1 MVRMLCTPKSIEAQ
15 FLKKVRNLEA
25 NDLQVLYE
33 VFKLPDATVTG
44 SSRDMV
50 MPEVKVSGAK
60 KQANLGGHP
69 PPPPPQTPP

>member
-33 VFKLPDATVTG
+33 VFKLPDATG

-69 PPPPPQTPP
+69 PPPPPPQTPP